1 VLKYLLKLLNDGG
14 VRSYRELAEAL
25 SVPES
30 LLEVMIE
37 DLAQRG
43 YLRSV
48 AKECNARCEGCHA
61 GVCAM
66 GGGGKVWVLT
76 EKGARAATAA

>member
-1 VLKYLLKLLNDGG
+1 MLEYLLKLLNDGG
-14 VRSYRELAEAL
+14 VRSYKELAEAL

-37 DLAQRG
+37 DLARRG
-43 YLRSV
+43 YLRS
-48 AKECNARCEGCHA
+48 AAEQCSTRCESCHV

-76 EKGARAATAA
+76 EKGARAAAAA